1 MKYIVFIAMLA
12 VLMMGCRKQPGEA
25 HAEQYTCPMHPQVL
39 QDKPGQCP
47 ICHMDLVK
55 VGAPADDG
63 SLMLNQTQIKLGNI
77 TTARAVAGNVEAKTV
92 LNGRVVVDQNR
103 SETVSARVTGRIDRL
118 YVKEEGTYVHKGQP
132 LYELYS
138 EELVVLEKEYLASF
152 QQRARG
158 DDAGTYDT
166 FVRAAE
172 KKLLLFGMTPSQIHK
187 IAESGEVLPR
197 TVVFANA
204 SGSVSAI
211 GVREG
216 EYVSEGDPLF
226 KLENLDKLWIMADLY
241 AAETHALYQGDT
253 VEIKVIGFENQPV
266 KASVIFVN
274 PEFRNNTQVLS
285 VRLQI
290 DNPNHRFLP
299 GMQAQIVSS
308 KIERRV
314 LNISRDAV
322 IHDGDQNY
330 AWVLNPNGSYAPRRI
345 LTGVENEN
353 MTEVRYG
360 LAENDNVVVTGAYL
374 LHSEMILKKGRK
386 IEHSME

>member
-1 MKYIVFIAMLA
+1 MKHIGFMA
-12 VLMMGCRKQPGEA
+12 VLVVLMIGCRKQPQGA

-63 SLMLNQTQIKLGNI
+63 SVMLNQAQVKLGNI
-77 TTARAVAGNVEAKTV
+77 TTAHVVAGNVEAKTA

-103 SETVSARVTGRIDRL
+103 SETVSARLKGRINRL
-118 YVKEEGTYVHKGQP
+118 YVKEEGTYVHKGQA

-152 QQRARG
+152 QQRAQG
-158 DDAGTYDT
+158 DEAATYDT

-172 KKLLLFGMTPSQIHK
+172 KKLLLFGITPSQIHK
-187 IAESGEVLPR
+187 IAESGEVVPR
-197 TVVFANA
+197 TVVFAAA
-204 SGSVSAI
+204 SGNVSGI
-211 GVREG
+211 FIREG
-216 EYVSEGDPLF
+216 QYVNEGDPLF
-226 KLENLDKLWIMADLY
+226 ALENLDKLWVVADLY
-241 AAETHALYQGDT
+241 AGETHALYQGDT
-253 VEIKVIGFENQPV
+253 VEIKVVGFENQPIT
-266 KASVIFVN
+266 ANVIFVN

-290 DNPNHRFLP
+290 DNPDHRFLP

-314 LNISRDAV
+314 VNISRDAV
-322 IHDGDQNY
+322 IHEGDQNY
-330 AWVLNPNGSYAPRRI
+330 AWVLNPNGSYSPRRI

-386 IEHSME
+386 IAQSIE